1 MVARERTST
10 KADNYGNRKKEKL
23 SPLSEP
29 ELLKQPEGFPPST
42 LKFLLHEAQYT
53 LAHNNTQFG
62 EGVTFHERII
72 ISPVLPD
79 PPTSQLEDRWVKW
92 LEKFPV
98 GSMVYCFF
106 GRANTIA
113 AALPAGFKERVE
125 GRGIV
130 DGGWMQQQL
139 ILRHPSVGSVLE
151 RENDGQRSEGR
162 RGSREEGGGWV
173 GGKESACKAVK
184 LVMDEES
191 EIGRETISKRLAD
204 RKVERFQ
211 KNVAK
216 RGAVP
221 ETTTKKGTDYPV
233 GPILLGEKR

>member
-1 MVARERTST
+1 
-10 KADNYGNRKKEKL
+10 
-23 SPLSEP
+23 
-29 ELLKQPEGFPPST
+29 
-42 LKFLLHEAQYT
+42 
-53 LAHNNTQFG
+53 
-62 EGVTFHERII
+62 
-72 ISPVLPD
+72 PVLPD

-98 GSMVYCFF
+98 GSVVYCSF
-106 GRANTIA
+106 GMALKPPIEANTIA

-139 ILRHPSVGSVLE
+139 ILRRHPSVGSVLE
-151 RENDGQRSEGR
+151 RENDGQRSEGQ

-191 EIGRETISKRLAD
+191 EIGRETTSKRLAD

-233 GPILLGEKR
+233 GPILLGGKR